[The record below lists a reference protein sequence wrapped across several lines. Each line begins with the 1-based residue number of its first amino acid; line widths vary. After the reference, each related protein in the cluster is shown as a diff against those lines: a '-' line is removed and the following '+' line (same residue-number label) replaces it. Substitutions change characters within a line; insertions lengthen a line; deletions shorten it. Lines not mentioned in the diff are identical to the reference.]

1 MPTLTLLQLLFYSWQ
16 SLSFFYFLEDMY
28 FLFKI
33 TFYHLVK
40 QYIVLVKNENI
51 TDKSKM
57 PLDFSLYRSS
67 MATPSPLGSLCVCTH
82 MPIHWSRCCQ
92 WPAPSLRPSLF
103 WTTPT
108 RLPNASTCIS
118 LPERFLCGHWC
129 LLCPWAW
136 QISPGQLSN
145 SDWQEQ
151 VGTCPSSL
159 TCWVGS
165 WPPRTPSG
173 TELQVPTGL
182 NGLLTHLHRLPS
194 LSSLASPLSY

>member
-51 TDKSKM
+51 TDKSKV

-136 QISPGQLSN
+136 QMEVLQIYDL
-145 SDWQEQ
+145 
-151 VGTCPSSL
+151 
-159 TCWVGS
+159 
-165 WPPRTPSG
+165 PRTALKQWLTGAGGYMSQFPHLLSG
-173 TELQVPTGL
+173 FMASQNSQWNWAPG
-182 NGLLTHLHRLPS
+182 THRVEWLVNTP
-194 LSSLASPLSY
+194 P